1 MRFQRHYSV
10 TKGELNLTP
19 LVDVILQQLIFF
31 MLTSSFIMQPG
42 IKINLPQTTTSET
55 ITEKE
60 LVVSVS
66 KEGIIFYGE
75 RPVNMEELERYLQQA
90 TAKGK
95 DKVLIIKGDKKAEHG
110 IIVSVMDIARRS
122 GISKIVIGT
131 MPEFQK

>member
-1 MRFQRHYSV
+1 MRFPRHYSV

-42 IKINLPQTTTSET
+42 IRINLPQATTSET

-60 LVVSVS
+60 VLVSIT
-66 KEGIIFYGE
+66 KEGAIFY
-75 RPVNMEELERYLQQA
+75 RDTPLTMEQLEKVLQDLVA
-90 TAKGK
+90 RNK
-95 DKVLIIKGDKKAEHG
+95 DRVLIIKGDRKAEHG
-110 IIVSVMDIARRS
+110 IVVGVMDIARRT

-131 MPEFQK
+131 IPEL

>member
-19 LVDVILQQLIFF
+19 LVDVVLQQLIFF

-42 IKINLPQTTTSET
+42 IKINLPQATTSET

-60 LVVSVS
+60 LLVSVS
-66 KEGIIFYGE
+66 KEGAIFYGE
-75 RPVNMEELERYLQQA
+75 RPVTMEELERYLQQA

-122 GISKIVIGT
+122 GINKIVIGT
-131 MPEFQK
+131 IPEI

>member
-1 MRFQRHYSV
+1 MRFPRHYSV

-42 IKINLPQTTTSET
+42 IRINLPQATTSET

-60 LVVSVS
+60 VLVSIT
-66 KEGIIFYGE
+66 KEGTIFY
-75 RPVNMEELERYLQQA
+75 RDTPLTMEQLEKVLQDLVA
-90 TAKGK
+90 RNK
-95 DKVLIIKGDKKAEHG
+95 DRVLIIKGDRKAEHG
-110 IIVSVMDIARRS
+110 IVVGVMDIARRT

-131 MPEFQK
+131 IPEL